1 MARRSADWHSLRL
14 CDDCAIRSQ
23 LAAVLGAV
31 NAAFAR
37 VRLSAEECVKTW
49 LINTSS
55 RHFTC
60 ILIALICQAQLIF
73 RLITLPR
80 L

>member
-37 VRLSAEECVKTW
+37 KSTAKC
-49 LINTSS
+49 
-55 RHFTC
+55 
-60 ILIALICQAQLIF
+60 
-73 RLITLPR
+73 
-80 L
+80 